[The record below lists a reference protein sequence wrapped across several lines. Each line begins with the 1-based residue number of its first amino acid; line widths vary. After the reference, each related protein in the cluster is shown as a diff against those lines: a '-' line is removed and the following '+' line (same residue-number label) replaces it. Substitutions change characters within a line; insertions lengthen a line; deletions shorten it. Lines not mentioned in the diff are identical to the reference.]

1 MCQKD
6 QENLPKRT
14 VYLITD
20 SISMVMKSTPLPES
34 DKLLFEEEQVM
45 GLKLD
50 HIISKN
56 QLVLSIDSSPVITTI
71 HLFPSP
77 KEYKIGT
84 DPMKKCANKRF
95 QLSPT
100 YTHTSSTTIIIIL
113 MIDKSHLGR
122 KIIQLSEA
130 S

>member
-1 MCQKD
+1 MA
-6 QENLPKRT
+6 
-14 VYLITD
+14 
-20 SISMVMKSTPLPES
+20 MKSTPLPES

-45 GLKLD
+45 ELKLD

-56 QLVLSIDSSPVITTI
+56 QLVLSIESSPVIITI
-71 HLFPSP
+71 HLSPSP

-95 QLSPT
+95 RLSPT
-100 YTHTSSTTIIIIL
+100 YTHTSSSTTIIIIL
-113 MIDKSHLGR
+113 MIDKSHLSR